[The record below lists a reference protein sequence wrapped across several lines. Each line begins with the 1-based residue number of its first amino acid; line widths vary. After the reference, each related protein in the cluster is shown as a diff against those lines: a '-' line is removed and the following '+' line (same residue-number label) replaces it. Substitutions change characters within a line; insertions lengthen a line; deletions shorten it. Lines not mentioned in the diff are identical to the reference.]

1 MLNIY
6 ECYIRPRGRRQ
17 RAIEKDS
24 LDVKFLSYD
33 NVEKIECE
41 TEIRT
46 ATSDTVRDFSG
57 TWEPYVDDKIIRQRD
72 KDFNYRCF
80 EWDRI
85 INMSLSSVLIDK
97 CYAAYTGA
105 RLDGLLSFRHQRLL
119 YLDFF
124 ATAPWNYYGTAG
136 RMRRIGSGLVYFTIK
151 TSLSLSLDGEFVLY
165 ALGGSEQYCEKIG
178 MLPTGDYKF
187 GLKKYQMPKDKAA
200 VFEKSFRKYVVN
212 D

>member
-105 RLDGLLSFRHQRLL
+105 RLDGCCLSGINACCTWIFLPRLRGII
-119 YLDFF
+119 
-124 ATAPWNYYGTAG
+124 TAPPAECGA
-136 RMRRIGSGLVYFTIK
+136 
-151 TSLSLSLDGEFVLY
+151 
-165 ALGGSEQYCEKIG
+165 
-178 MLPTGDYKF
+178 
-187 GLKKYQMPKDKAA
+187 
-200 VFEKSFRKYVVN
+200 
-212 D
+212 